1 MTVDYKITRKK
12 RDSLRL
18 VKIIYSNGDYV
29 DWWTAGSDE
38 EIAEKF
44 AKLQTRVADKDNP
57 KFQVTEDIA

>member
-18 VKIIYSNGDYV
+18 VKIIYSNGDHV

-44 AKLQTRVADKDNP
+44 AKLQARVADKDNP

>member
-1 MTVDYKITRKK
+1 MTVNYKITRQK
-12 RDSLRL
+12 RGHLRL
-18 VKIIYSNGDYV
+18 VQVSYSNGDHV